1 MSNLATNLRH
11 LRKQNQLT
19 QDQLAQKLGLKRAM
33 IGAYEESRAE
43 PRLLTLQHLCQ
54 FFKVRMDQLV
64 LRDLTTEKPETE
76 ADIEGRKLRILP
88 VVVSAEGDKELGT
101 LVPVKASA
109 GYLNGYGDADF
120 VGALPRFSLP
130 FPELPQDRTYRVFQI
145 RGNSMLPLPPGAYV
159 ISEYVQDWNDIRNEE
174 CYILITRDE
183 GVVYKRVINNM
194 REGQLLLKSDNPE
207 YEPYTVPIGRVVEVW
222 KAVGV
227 VSFEIPNPERQPGMP
242 QITALLTELKQE
254 VEALKKGREITES

>member
-33 IGAYEESRAE
+33 IGAYEEGRAE

-145 RGNSMLPLPPGAYV
+145 RGNSMLPVPPGAYI
-159 ISEYVQDWNDIRNEE
+159 ISQYVQDWNDIRNEE

-227 VSFEIPNPERQPGMP
+227 VSFELPNPERQPGMP
-242 QITALLTELKQE
+242 QITALLTDLKQE